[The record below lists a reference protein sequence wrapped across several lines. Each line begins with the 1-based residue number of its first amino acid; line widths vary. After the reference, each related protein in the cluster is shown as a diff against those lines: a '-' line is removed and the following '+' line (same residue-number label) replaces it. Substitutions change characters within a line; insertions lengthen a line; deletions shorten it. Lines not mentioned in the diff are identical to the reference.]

1 MTQVSLQGGLLFPGT
16 HIAGFSQAVG
26 VAVHTL
32 DAATEKSAHMG
43 HIYINGRGTGKV
55 LSAAGGGSIAFRLG
69 GSTWADNTSKLS
81 IGLQD
86 VASGAGPPM
95 QPDGSFDV
103 FRELTGG
110 DGLITQSS
118 WNTVSMTGGS
128 GSKTLSHGDLVAVV
142 FDMTARGNVD
152 SVTVATSTASFM
164 GRGTAINFVGGVWV
178 TTADEGPNVVITFD
192 DGTLGIIDSTT
203 IANSV
208 AGAQESWDD
217 ADTPDE
223 RGLRFQVPWDCKI
236 DAFYACMDTNA
247 DATADFTVKL
257 YTDPTG
263 TPGLVTSVSVLSE
276 QMSSFATSLTCIFTL
291 PAEVSLT
298 KNTNYGLTILAL
310 GSSND
315 VELTIHTLGN
325 EAYRALWPGGT
336 TVGKITRSDSTGAFA
351 AESPALIMYS
361 LGVRIS
367 SFDDGTGS
375 GHVAHGNM
383 AGGLQ

>member
-1 MTQVSLQGGLLFPGT
+1 MTQVSVQGGLYFPATQIVGLNP
-16 HIAGFSQAVG
+16 AGGAVF
-26 VAVHTL
+26 HTL

-55 LSAAGGGSIAFRLG
+55 LSAAGGGSISFRL
-69 GSTWADNTSKLS
+69 STTTWADNTSKLS

-86 VASGAGPPM
+86 VAAGAGPPM
-95 QPDGSFDV
+95 QPDGAFDV

-110 DGLITQSS
+110 DGLITTAS

-128 GSKTLSHGDLVAVV
+128 GSKTLNHGDLVAVV
-142 FDMTARGNVD
+142 FDLTARGNVD
-152 SVTVATSTASFM
+152 SVLVGTSTATM

-178 TTADEGPNVVITFD
+178 TTADEGPSVVITFD
-192 DGTLGIIDSTT
+192 DGTLGIIDSTALPT
-203 IANSV
+203 LV
-208 AGAQESWDD
+208 QGGQESWDD

-223 RGLRFQVPWDCKI
+223 RGLVFQVPWDCKI
-236 DAFYACMDTNA
+236 DAFYANIDTNV
-247 DATADFTVKL
+247 DATADFTVKF

-276 QMSSFATSLTCIFTL
+276 QMLSFVTSLTCVFTL
-291 PAEVSLT
+291 PSEVALT
-298 KNTNYGLTILAL
+298 KNTNYGLTILP
-310 GSSND
+310 GGGTND
-315 VELTIHTLGN
+315 VELTAHALGN

-336 TVGKITRSDSTGAFA
+336 TVAKITRSDSTGAFS
-351 AESPALIMYS
+351 AENPAVTMYS

-375 GHVAHGNM
+375 SHVAHGNM
-383 AGGLQ
+383 TGGLQ